1 MVTAAESTVN
11 DWIERKERWRRER
24 LRREHARRVKLWAI
38 ESEIHAEDCACWD
51 CVLEL
56 MSEVAKHQAEM
67 RVKRES
73 RRRPLVPR

>member
-1 MVTAAESTVN
+1 MVTAAESTVK
-11 DWIERKERWRRER
+11 DWIKRKERWRAER
-24 LRREHARRVKLWAI
+24 LRREHAQRVKLWAI

-67 RVKRES
+67 LVRGAS